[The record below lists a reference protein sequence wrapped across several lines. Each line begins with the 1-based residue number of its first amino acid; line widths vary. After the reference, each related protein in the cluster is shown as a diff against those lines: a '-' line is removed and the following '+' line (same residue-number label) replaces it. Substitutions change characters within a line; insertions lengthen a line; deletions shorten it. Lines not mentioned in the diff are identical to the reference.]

1 MGARCLFLVL
11 LGLVTTWAHA
21 TPVYLSGEREAFEV
35 DGHWQYL
42 ADPEGVL
49 TADEIFSNAAGR
61 IFQALPESGLNLGF
75 VEGVH
80 WFRFAVANVDHPSQ
94 RWLLQIAYPLLDD
107 VELWLRKGKGS
118 LEHVAMGDSLPFVA
132 RPLEHRHFV
141 VPFSLE
147 AGQGAEFLIRVR
159 SAGSLQVPAE
169 LLTLEAFH
177 SQDQRVQFLLGAYY
191 GLLAALAIY
200 NVLIYL
206 AFRDTSYLYYVG
218 YLATYLVLQMTLN
231 GVAFQYLWPQWP
243 RLNNDAIP
251 VLVAV
256 AMTWV
261 ILFTRSFLALKGRR
275 PMADAA
281 FRGLA
286 GFGGSLAVAF
296 LFLPFALAIQ
306 AAAGLALMVV
316 VLILVV
322 AGQDFFK
329 GVKAARY
336 FLLAWAVFLLGVAT
350 YVLKTFGVLPA
361 NLITEYAVQVG
372 SALEAIL
379 LSFALADRM
388 RLLKQQSERV
398 QREAARQLEQ
408 RVAERTRE
416 LNDALSQ
423 LSRMNQSLQMQSAT
437 DGLTGVRNRRF
448 FDERLPAEWKRA
460 HRGRY
465 PLGLLMIDI
474 DHFKSVNDRF
484 GHQLGDAALQ
494 RVAKEVRGH
503 LRRPGDEVARYGGEE
518 FAVLLPNTDGGGAA
532 AVAERIRLAVQAV
545 VLTHHQV
552 SVGLTV
558 SIGVASLLPA
568 HPEGHGALLEAADA
582 ALYLAKAAGRNRVD
596 LDAGDR
602 GPAPG
607 RSVR

>member
-1 MGARCLFLVL
+1 MGARCLFLVC

-21 TPVYLSGEREAFEV
+21 APVYLSGERDAFEV

-42 ADPEGVL
+42 ADPEGDL
-49 TADEIFSNAAGR
+49 TADEIFSNAGR
-61 IFQALPESGLNLGF
+61 IFHALPGNGPNLGF
-75 VEGVH
+75 VEGAH
-80 WFRFAVANVDHPSQ
+80 WFRLAVANVDHPSR
-94 RWLLQIAYPLLDD
+94 RWLLQIAYPLLDEID
-107 VELWLRKGKGS
+107 LWLRKGKGS
-118 LEHVAMGDSLPFVA
+118 LEHVAMGDSLPFAA

-159 SAGSLQVPAE
+159 NAGSVQVPGE
-169 LLTLEAFH
+169 ILTLEAFH
-177 SQDQRVQFLLGAYY
+177 SQDQRIQFLLGAYY

-200 NVLIYL
+200 NGLIYL
-206 AFRDTSYLYYVG
+206 SFRDISYLYYVA

-243 RLNNDAIP
+243 GLNNDAIP

-256 AMTWV
+256 AMGWV
-261 ILFTRSFLALKGRR
+261 VLFTRSFLGLKGRR

-281 FRGLA
+281 FLGLA
-286 GFGGSLAVAF
+286 GFGGSLAVMF
-296 LFLPFALAIQ
+296 LFLPFALAVQ
-306 AAAGLALMVV
+306 AAAWLALMVV
-316 VLILVV
+316 VVILVV
-322 AGQDFFK
+322 AGQDFFH

-336 FLLAWAVFLLGVAT
+336 FLLAWAVFLLGIAT

-361 NLITEYAVQVG
+361 NLITEYAVQLG

-379 LSFALADRM
+379 LSFALADRV
-388 RLLKQQSERV
+388 RLLKQQSERL
-398 QREAARQLEQ
+398 QREAASQLER
-408 RVAERTRE
+408 RVAERTCE

-423 LSRMNQSLQMQSAT
+423 LSRMNQSLQAQSAT

-460 HRGRY
+460 HRGGY
-465 PLGLLMIDI
+465 PLGLLMVDI

-484 GHQLGDAALQ
+484 GHQLGDTALQ
-494 RVAKEVRGH
+494 RVAKEIRRH

-518 FAVLLPNTDGGGAA
+518 FAVLLPNTDGAGAA
-532 AVAERIRLAVQAV
+532 AVAERMRMAVQAV
-545 VLTHHQV
+545 VLPHPQALV
-552 SVGLTV
+552 RMTV
-558 SIGVASLLPA
+558 SIGVASTLPA
-568 HPEGHGALLEAADA
+568 HPEGHGELLEAADA

-596 LDAGDR
+596 LDAGAR
-602 GPAPG
+602 ASAPG
-607 RSVR
+607 SSAR

>member
-61 IFQALPESGLNLGF
+61 IFHALPERGPNLGF